1 MADDIESVVP
11 DLQFRPFRPA
21 DALIT
26 IAWRYPVPYSAY
38 NLDPLDPAIL
48 AAVLRPEYNYHAIIQ
63 NDEVVGF
70 FLLGTDAQVDG
81 GTYDESALDI
91 GFGLR
96 PDLTGRGQGSS
107 YFDVVLRYIEAQM
120 PGRSLR
126 ATVAAW
132 NQRAI
137 RLCQRAG
144 FRVLG
149 HFISRRE
156 GKEEEY
162 VTLLKAAEFRSSNPR
177 PFASDEPGS
186 KFPRLRKTQE

>member
-1 MADDIESVVP
+1 MGEDIESAVP

-26 IAWRYPVPYSAY
+26 SAWRYPGPYSAY
-38 NLDPLDPAIL
+38 NLDPLDPKIL
-48 AAVLRPEYNYHAIIQ
+48 AALLRPEYNYHAILQ
-63 NDEVVGF
+63 NDEVIGF
-70 FLLGTDAQVDG
+70 FLLGPDARVRG

-96 PDLTGRGQGSS
+96 PDLTGRGRGSS
-107 YFDVVLRYIEAQM
+107 YFNATLSYIEAQT

-126 ATVAAW
+126 ATVVAW
-132 NQRAI
+132 NKRAI

-149 HFISRRE
+149 HFISLHE
-156 GKEEEY
+156 DKKEEY
-162 VTLLKAAEFRSSNPR
+162 VILLKALETRRAGGR
-177 PFASDEPGS
+177 
-186 KFPRLRKTQE
+186 

>member
-1 MADDIESVVP
+1 MANDAESVVP

-26 IAWRYPVPYSAY
+26 IAWRYPAPYSAY
-38 NLDPLDPAIL
+38 NLDPQDPKIL
-48 AAVLRPEYNYHAIIQ
+48 AALLRPEYNYHAILQ
-63 NDEVVGF
+63 NDEVIGF
-70 FLLGTDAQVDG
+70 FLLGPDARVCG

-96 PDLTGRGQGSS
+96 PDLTGRGRGSS
-107 YFDVVLRYIEAQM
+107 YFNAVLSYIEGQT
-120 PGRSLR
+120 PGRLLR
-126 ATVAAW
+126 ATVVAW

-149 HFISRRE
+149 HFISLHE
-156 GKEEEY
+156 DKKEEY
-162 VTLLKAAEFRSSNPR
+162 VMLLKTETRQAGGR
-177 PFASDEPGS
+177 
-186 KFPRLRKTQE
+186 